1 MVSFSSFS
9 FSFCFCFCL
18 CLCFSLL
25 SCCSPGMQSFVQQE
39 IKSNRLASGKGIVE
53 LTKPSKSLSTM
64 INDAMVRSEAE
75 HVKQW
80 QRYKHFNNMKRTH
93 SSGDT
98 SRTKRKHKRHSPMGS
113 SSNSINQRSR
123 SRSSGG
129 SPKGSPMKLL
139 KLKKHTGTGVLQM
152 SPLGYD
158 GALPAVKKSMWTR
171 NGPRLTSSSKYATK
185 EFRRTPVTAPRR
197 HLWNGLRV
205 QNTDT
210 FFDMK

>member
-1 MVSFSSFS
+1 
-9 FSFCFCFCL
+9 
-18 CLCFSLL
+18 
-25 SCCSPGMQSFVQQE
+25 MQSFVQQE

-53 LTKPSKSLSTM
+53 LTKPPKSLSTM

-93 SSGDT
+93 LSGDT
-98 SRTKRKHKRHSPMGS
+98 SRTKRKDKRHSPMGS
-113 SSNSINQRSR
+113 SSNSINQRTRSR
-123 SRSSGG
+123 SRSSNG
-129 SPKGSPMKLL
+129 SPKGSPMKLI
-139 KLKKHTGTGVLQM
+139 KLKKHTGRALQM

-171 NGPRLTSSSKYATK
+171 NGPRLTSSSINTTK

-205 QNTDT
+205 QNNNGT
-210 FFDMK
+210 FFEME